1 MDRNIDRLVAY
12 GLQKHLIEASDAIW
26 ARNALLA
33 LLEAGLLAMW
43 YALWLELQAD
53 TRRLNDSLRR
63 FQAK

>member
-33 LLEAGLLAMW
+33 LLDKSDYTEIGRAHV
-43 YALWLELQAD
+43 
-53 TRRLNDSLRR
+53 
-63 FQAK
+63 